1 MKVLYINGSNRK
13 GNCSKILNDLKN
25 KDDKLIELSD
35 KSINY
40 CLGCNACM
48 NELKEYCVIDDD
60 MQEIYEEILKVDKI
74 VIASPIYM
82 NHITGL
88 LKNVIDR
95 FNPFSWHDD
104 LLKGKTIY
112 LITVGQMNEKENKNI
127 AINIKE
133 YFESI
138 GEFMGFKTIFL
149 KNFTSGDIETI
160 DNVTKIYGDYEQI
173 IQKLKEKIKKI

>member
-1 MKVLYINGSNRK
+1 MVLYISGSNRK
-13 GNCSKILNDLKN
+13 ENCFKILNDLKE
-25 KDDKLIELSD
+25 KDDILIALAD

-48 NELKEYCVIDDD
+48 NNLKEYCIMEDD
-60 MQEIYEEILKVDKI
+60 MQEIYKAMQKTNKI

-82 NHITGL
+82 NHITGI

-95 FNPFSWHDD
+95 LNPYSSHYD
-104 LLKGKTIY
+104 LLKDKTIY
-112 LITVGQMNEKENKNI
+112 LITVGQMNEEENENI
-127 AINIKE
+127 AVNIKE

-138 GEFMGFKTIFL
+138 GEFMEFKTIFL

-160 DNVTKIYGDYEQI
+160 DNITKMYHNYEEI
-173 IQKLKEKIKKI
+173 INKLKKRIEEI

>member
-40 CLGCNACM
+40 CLGYNACR

-74 VIASPIYM
+74 AIASPIYM

-112 LITVGQMNEKENKNI
+112 LITIGQMNEEENKDI
-127 AINIKE
+127 ARNIKE

-160 DNVTKIYGDYEQI
+160 DDVTKMYDDYEQI
-173 IQKLKEKIKKI
+173 IEKLKEKIEED